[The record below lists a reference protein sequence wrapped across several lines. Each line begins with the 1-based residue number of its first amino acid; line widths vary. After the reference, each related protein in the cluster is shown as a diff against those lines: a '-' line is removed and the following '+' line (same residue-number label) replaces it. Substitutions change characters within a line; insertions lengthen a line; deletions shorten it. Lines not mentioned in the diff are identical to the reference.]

1 MGDAPLSLSQ
11 LRCAESAAPMAMLT
25 VTGRMRLRGDLFHPL
40 LQTHIKIEGGPI
52 PIAMIP
58 LRTKL
63 EVCPAAASCA
73 GTNESACYM
82 TNETDESACYM
93 TNKTGV
99 MRLGYA
105 KSKVERGQKQQTSDE
120 SVHSPTHPTKSMTTR
135 PARRLPVS
143 FRVEKTSRGCAVTL
157 GIRRNSM
164 EKTCKGWF
172 RV

>member
-82 TNETDESACYM
+82 TN
-93 TNKTGV
+93 KTGV
-99 MRLGYA
+99 VRLGYA

-120 SVHSPTHPTKSMTTR
+120 SVHSPTHPTKSITTR

-172 RV
+172 RL